1 VNVRQVLY
9 KHSFTR
15 LQLTNYCASF
25 ISFYIFSVLKC
36 LNVYIL
42 RYIYQCTH
50 DSQWQTLLK
59 HSHSAQSMRR
69 WFSPM
74 HFTLVFFLKT
84 EAVIKVKVYRLSLL
98 ALFSYL
104 PSFSKL
110 RCFYKPLAGQLV
122 SAHLFVFT
130 VQCHMIPLP
139 SKRTENRK
147 RECLWMEKGLSRIN
161 IITVGVIFT
170 VYEACGKAVTGHTG
184 ELMCSAGHL
193 ESGGLIG
200 RGSVAVAQRGSCTVM
215 W

>member
-1 VNVRQVLY
+1 
-9 KHSFTR
+9 
-15 LQLTNYCASF
+15 
-25 ISFYIFSVLKC
+25 
-36 LNVYIL
+36 
-42 RYIYQCTH
+42 
-50 DSQWQTLLK
+50 
-59 HSHSAQSMRR
+59 
-69 WFSPM
+69 M

-84 EAVIKVKVYRLSLL
+84 EAVIKVKVYRLPLL

-147 RECLWMEKGLSRIN
+147 RECLGMEKRKKAVKNKYHYSRSDF
-161 IITVGVIFT
+161 FT
-170 VYEACGKAVTGHTG
+170 VYEACGKAVTGRTG

-200 RGSVAVAQRGSCTVM
+200 RGSVAVAQCGSCTVM
-215 W
+215 